1 MSSQKHKIRRAVA
14 GALLLG
20 MGILLPIEQ
29 AYAVSAG
36 MAWQTQQT
44 VSMPSSVNELYSSL
58 DNNKVYVD
66 NNLGGAVAL
75 IKLNAAQVKMITDGG
90 NAFNMPYNSPVV
102 FANYDPASSS
112 GVIFVVRLIKQPGGA
127 GIIQMAQFTPSM
139 GGVFSQDFDNTN
151 PFWQF
156 IPGQNGNGAGPNAGS
171 FVSTTPAAFYTAVG
185 LVMQHVQSGIG
196 WIAAANTTS
205 HMSTTSSS
213 DFFTSTVTHKETA
226 NTAPV
231 WTVVLPEGAA
241 PGAQMGYLL
250 PVPNTASGSDT
261 AAVAALAVDQEN
273 DPHAIGETTNAVAQM
288 SNGYVGQLGV
298 HGGYVYVQA
307 GAGATLP
314 VTAFQS
320 FNHSTSKTGINGIVF
335 DLIMAVVTAVT
346 FGATAPALFAGI
358 GAMEA
363 AAAGAVAGFVTGMVY
378 DTVTTG
384 SPGFTNIQEHLIGGN
399 CGASAKAC
407 LSGGAPV
414 AMNAAYTSAQ
424 AFDGMQEGYTT
435 QDTNPTQQ
443 QGQWDYTPASSA
455 AIEQTPQNV
464 QGGFGQGYS
473 QNESGNFATVQKG
486 ETLTQMKAQAQTNSS
501 GYINFGNTAGQ
512 LPSGGVP

>member
-1 MSSQKHKIRRAVA
+1 
-14 GALLLG
+14 
-20 MGILLPIEQ
+20 
-29 AYAVSAG
+29 
-36 MAWQTQQT
+36 
-44 VSMPSSVNELYSSL
+44 
-58 DNNKVYVD
+58 
-66 NNLGGAVAL
+66 
-75 IKLNAAQVKMITDGG
+75 
-90 NAFNMPYNSPVV
+90 
-102 FANYDPASSS
+102 
-112 GVIFVVRLIKQPGGA
+112 
-127 GIIQMAQFTPSM
+127 
-139 GGVFSQDFDNTN
+139 
-151 PFWQF
+151 
-156 IPGQNGNGAGPNAGS
+156 
-171 FVSTTPAAFYTAVG
+171 
-185 LVMQHVQSGIG
+185 MQHVQSGIG
-196 WIAAANTTS
+196 WIASANTTS

-231 WTVVLPEGAA
+231 WTAVLPEGAA
-241 PGAQMGYLL
+241 PGSQMGYLL

-261 AAVAALAVDQEN
+261 AAAAALAVDQEN

-298 HGGYVYVQA
+298 HGGYVYVQT

-314 VTAFQS
+314 ITAFQS

-335 DLIMAVVTAVT
+335 DLIFAALAAVT
-346 FGATAPALFAGI
+346 GGAAI
-358 GAMEA
+358 GGL
-363 AAAGAVAGFVTGMVY
+363 AGAIGGFGAGFVTSVLY
-378 DTVTTG
+378 TVVATG
-384 SPGFTNIQEHLIGGN
+384 SPGFTNIQDHLIGGN
-399 CGASAKAC
+399 CGAGAKAC

-443 QGQWDYTPASSA
+443 QGQWDYTPASSG

-473 QNESGNFATVQKG
+473 QNEGGNFATVQKG

-501 GYINFGNTAGQ
+501 GYINFDNTAGQ
-512 LPSGGVP
+512 LP